1 MSTATVERAVTWREL
16 PCASDNGPAPLA
28 TIGLIT
34 LATDLASE
42 PEMRAFL
49 PQDSAVG
56 MYVTRIP
63 MLPVVTPESLAGLE
77 QGLGGAME
85 LLLPGTALDA
95 IAFGCTS
102 GSIAVGAERVTELVR
117 AVKPDVAVTM
127 PTTAA
132 EKALRRLG
140 AHRLAVL
147 TPYVASVNAL
157 IEGWLRKAGFEIV
170 VAGSFM
176 CPGDAEINR
185 VSPKS
190 VHDAGIELARN
201 AGVDALFVS
210 CTGLRVSPVLE
221 AMEKAAGVPVVTSN
235 QAQAWD
241 CLRLSGYD
249 APLAG
254 RGRLFQLAE
263 RAVSA

>member
-1 MSTATVERAVTWREL
+1 MSTVIAQTGASWREM

-28 TIGLIT
+28 AIGLIV
-34 LATDLASE
+34 LATDMASE

-49 PQDSAVG
+49 PQDTAVG
-56 MYVTRIP
+56 LYVTRIP

-77 QGLGGAME
+77 QGLTGATE
-85 LLLPGTALDA
+85 LLLPGTPLDA
-95 IAFGCTS
+95 VAFSCTS
-102 GSIAVGAERVTELVR
+102 GSIAVSAERVTELVQ
-117 AVKPDVAVTM
+117 AVKPQAAVTM
-127 PTTAA
+127 PTTAST
-132 EKALRRLG
+132 KALRRIG
-140 AHRLAVL
+140 ARRLAVL
-147 TPYVASVNAL
+147 TPYVESVNL
-157 IEGWLRKAGFEIV
+157 MIEGWLRADGFEIV

-176 CPGDAEINR
+176 RPGDAEINR
-185 VSPKS
+185 VSPS
-190 VHDAGIELARN
+190 SIHEAGVELARS

-221 AMEKAAGVPVVTSN
+221 SLEKAAGVPVVASN

-263 RAVSA
+263 RAVPA